1 MDFNDIQNAW
11 NNEKTENVV
20 VPDNLEKIQS
30 ANTPLD
36 KIRKN
41 LRNEL
46 FYQIIS
52 IIFIG
57 FTPTIFQ
64 FPEKTITPFYLLFSI
79 FVAVSIYYLVKL
91 YLFYKR
97 LNNITLKTRDSLY
110 ETYFD
115 VRLNMELYKT
125 FGFALTPFIILF
137 LLGHAYYKFP
147 QTQNMAIDA
156 LNNAQL
162 IGIFSAVTISIL
174 SMGLVLEWWV
184 HHFYGKYA
192 KEIRNVIDQLKE
204 E

>member
-20 VPDNLEKIQS
+20 LPNNLEKIQS

-41 LRNEL
+41 LKNEL
-46 FYQIIS
+46 IYQILS
-52 IIFIG
+52 VIFIG
-57 FTPTIFQ
+57 FLPFIYHFET
-64 FPEKTITPFYLLFSI
+64 KMMTPFYLLFSI
-79 FVAVSIYYLVKL
+79 FVAVCIYYLAKL

-97 LNNITLKTRDSLY
+97 LNNITLKTKDSLY

-125 FGFALTPFIILF
+125 FGFALTPFMVLF
-137 LLGHAYYKFP
+137 LIGYLYTEFAKSPDF
-147 QTQNMAIDA
+147 QV
-156 LNNAQL
+156 NNFTNPQL
-162 IGIFSAVTISIL
+162 IGLFTIVAFCIL
-174 SMGLVLEWWV
+174 FMGLALEWWV
-184 HHFYGKYA
+184 HYFYGKYA
-192 KEIRNVIDQLKE
+192 KEIKKVIDELKE

>member
-20 VPDNLEKIQS
+20 LPNNLEKIQS

-41 LRNEL
+41 LKNEL
-46 FYQIIS
+46 IYQILS
-52 IIFIG
+52 IVFIG
-57 FTPTIFQ
+57 FLPFIYHFET
-64 FPEKTITPFYLLFSI
+64 KMMTPFYLLFSI
-79 FVAVSIYYLVKL
+79 FVAVCIYYLAKL

-97 LNNITLKTRDSLY
+97 LNNITLKTKDSLY

-125 FGFALTPFIILF
+125 FGFALTPFMVLF
-137 LLGHAYYKFP
+137 LIGYLYTEFAKSPDFQVTSFTNP
-147 QTQNMAIDA
+147 
-156 LNNAQL
+156 QL
-162 IGIFSAVTISIL
+162 IGLFTIVAFCIL
-174 SMGLVLEWWV
+174 FMGLALEWWV
-184 HHFYGKYA
+184 HKFYGKYA
-192 KEIRNVIDQLKE
+192 KEIKKVIDELKE

>member
-11 NNEKTENVV
+11 KNDTNENIKLPE
-20 VPDNLEKIQS
+20 NLEKIRS

-41 LRNEL
+41 LKNEF

-52 IIFIG
+52 IALIG
-57 FTPTIFQ
+57 FAPFIND
-64 FPEKTITPFYLLFSI
+64 FPQKMIIPFYLLFSI

-97 LNNITLKTRDSLY
+97 LNNVTLNTKDSLY

-115 VRLNMELYKT
+115 IRLNMELYKT
-125 FGFALTPFIILF
+125 FGFALTPFMVLFIVGVAYHEISKNHEVVLNNFQNSHFIGLFVAVVMCILF
-137 LLGHAYYKFP
+137 
-147 QTQNMAIDA
+147 
-156 LNNAQL
+156 
-162 IGIFSAVTISIL
+162 
-174 SMGLVLEWWV
+174 MGLALEWWV
-184 HHFYGKYA
+184 HYFYGKYA
-192 KEIRNVIDQLKE
+192 KEIRKVIDELKE

>member
-20 VPDNLEKIQS
+20 LPNNLEKIQS

-41 LRNEL
+41 LKNEL
-46 FYQIIS
+46 IYQILS
-52 IIFIG
+52 IVFIG
-57 FTPTIFQ
+57 FLPFIYHFET
-64 FPEKTITPFYLLFSI
+64 KMMTPFYLLFSI
-79 FVAVSIYYLVKL
+79 FVAVCIYYLAKL

-97 LNNITLKTRDSLY
+97 LNNITLKTKDSLY

-125 FGFALTPFIILF
+125 FGFALTPFMVLF
-137 LLGHAYYKFP
+137 LIGYLYTELAKSPDF
-147 QTQNMAIDA
+147 QVNNFT
-156 LNNAQL
+156 NAQL
-162 IGIFSAVTISIL
+162 IGLFTIVAFCIL
-174 SMGLVLEWWV
+174 FMGLALEWWV
-184 HHFYGKYA
+184 HKFYGKYA
-192 KEIRNVIDQLKE
+192 KEIKKVIDELKE

>member
-20 VPDNLEKIQS
+20 LPDNLEKIQS

-36 KIRKN
+36 KIKKN
-41 LRNEL
+41 LKNEL
-46 FYQIIS
+46 IYQILS

-57 FTPTIFQ
+57 FVPFIYHFET
-64 FPEKTITPFYLLFSI
+64 KMMTPFYLLFSI
-79 FVAVSIYYLVKL
+79 FVAVCVYYLIKL

-97 LNNITLKTRDSLY
+97 LNNITLKTKDSLY

-125 FGFALTPFIILF
+125 FGFALTPFMVLF
-137 LLGHAYYKFP
+137 LIGYLYTEFAKSPDFQITNFTNP
-147 QTQNMAIDA
+147 
-156 LNNAQL
+156 QL
-162 IGIFSAVTISIL
+162 IGLFTIVAFCIL
-174 SMGLVLEWWV
+174 FMGLALEWWV
-184 HHFYGKYA
+184 HYFYGKYA
-192 KEIRNVIDQLKE
+192 KEIKKVIDELKE